1 MEFFT
6 PMVGIRP
13 PQPGLQV
20 ALEARQQ
27 DSGKVL
33 QGGPFR
39 NRRFPATV
47 ISINGCRS
55 TTNRALRGLPLTSWD
70 WADYVTREVGSSVT
84 T

>member
-1 MEFFT
+1 
-6 PMVGIRP
+6 MVGIRQ
-13 PQPGLQV
+13 PQHGLQV
-20 ALEARQQ
+20 APEAGQQ
-27 DSGKVL
+27 GSGKVL
-33 QGGPFR
+33 RGGPFR

-55 TTNRALRGLPLTSWD
+55 ITNRALRSLPLTSWD